1 MQKLDKIKEVKV
13 AEQEGQEKLVL
24 DKMRAMQNQQQF
36 DEKMK
41 QNEDL
46 AELRA
51 NTSLTKQEMSIASKK
66 FDFGRNFKKN

>member
-1 MQKLDKIKEVKV
+1 
-13 AEQEGQEKLVL
+13 
-24 DKMRAMQNQQQF
+24 MRAMQNQQQF
-36 DEKMK
+36 DEKME

-51 NTSLTKQEMSIASKK
+51 DTSLTKQEMSIASKK